1 MDDLA
6 PAAAAGPTYEF
17 EAALYVWDAR
27 KADTWTFV
35 NLPQDQADELLDAV
49 GTRARGFGSVRVEVT
64 LGGSVWR
71 TSLFPDAGAGTYV
84 LPVKKAVRRAEGL
97 EPGSRARVRVRLLDV
112 AEPPGGRRVTGPSSR
127 SGGLSS

>member
-1 MDDLA
+1 MDDEARERPLA
-6 PAAAAGPTYEF
+6 GRRRYEF
-17 EAALYVWDAR
+17 DAALYLWDAR

-35 NLPQDQADELLDAV
+35 SLPEEHADEILDVV
-49 GTRARGFGSVRVEVT
+49 GTRSRGFGSVRVEVT

-97 EPGSRARVRVRLLDV
+97 EPGSTARVRIELLDV
-112 AEPPGGRRVTGPSSR
+112 
-127 SGGLSS
+127 